1 MYLKMWNK
9 LKMLIRCGIKWL
21 IVLKEWLQMYLENL
35 RDVGDRLRKL
45 GGGIQRS
52 KQPLNQRERAIE
64 DYLNVETMLR
74 MKVIKQPRRRQE
86 RLSKR
91 LNVRLM
97 ITYTTNWVQRRDII
111 IFINFLKQEK

>member
-1 MYLKMWNK
+1 MASGIQM
-9 LKMLIRCGIKWL
+9 KMLIRCGIKWL
-21 IVLKEWLQMYLENL
+21 IVLKEWLQVYLENL

-52 KQPLNQRERAIE
+52 KQQLNQRERAIE
-64 DYLNVETMLR
+64 DYLNVETIGT
-74 MKVIKQPRRRQE
+74 KVIKQQRGRQE
-86 RLSKR
+86 RMSKR
-91 LNVRLM
+91 LNVRFM

>member
-1 MYLKMWNK
+1 
-9 LKMLIRCGIKWL
+9 
-21 IVLKEWLQMYLENL
+21 
-35 RDVGDRLRKL
+35 
-45 GGGIQRS
+45 
-52 KQPLNQRERAIE
+52 
-64 DYLNVETMLR
+64 